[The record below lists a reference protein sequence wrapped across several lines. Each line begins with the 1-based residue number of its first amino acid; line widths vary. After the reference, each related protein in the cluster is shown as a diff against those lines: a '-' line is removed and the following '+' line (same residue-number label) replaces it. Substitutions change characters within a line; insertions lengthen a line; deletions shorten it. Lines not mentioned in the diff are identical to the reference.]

1 MLATTYESCHTYLTR
16 RKAMDMLYN
25 DYVDMINSLMLQAFL
40 HNVEVQCSQ
49 TPDYFGYDD
58 SPYDEDDGILI
69 DEA

>member
-1 MLATTYESCHTYLTR
+1 
-16 RKAMDMLYN
+16 MDMLYN

-40 HNVEVQCSQ
+40 HNVDMQCSQ